1 MIRKQV
7 KARKENIK
15 KMREWGKT
23 KMKNKVQGKK
33 NERRK
38 CIIHNKKINRGR
50 RSHERKGDKDK
61 T

>member
-1 MIRKQV
+1 
-7 KARKENIK
+7 
-15 KMREWGKT
+15 MREWGKT